1 MSYEKQLGVLNL
13 FHGFEKDMPLWL
25 HKNLKALAIKEQL
38 RLFFGRACVVCGNHE
53 RITKYNGGHHDG
65 ECITCKSIEGATRR
79 AKEKDAW
86 ANFTIEERQRMI
98 EIYADRL
105 RKKVANP
112 QIIFEVHHIQPY
124 HNGGKHHPDN
134 LVVLTH
140 EQHVRVHNLLRER
153 KDKIASDYQDCL
165 DIVLAKRN

>member
-13 FHGFEKDMPLWL
+13 FGGFKKDMPLWL

-38 RLFFGRACVVCGNHE
+38 RLFFGRKCDVCGNHE

-86 ANFTIEERQRMI
+86 ANFTMEERQRI
-98 EIYADRL
+98 VEIYADRL
-105 RKKVANP
+105 RKKIANP
-112 QIIFEVHHIQPY
+112 QITFEVHHIQPY
-124 HNGGKHHPDN
+124 CNNGKHHPDN

-140 EQHVRVHNLLRER
+140 EQHIRVHDLLRER
-153 KDKIASDYQDCL
+153 KNDLSSTKWKECLKEALQD
-165 DIVLAKRN
+165 